1 MLSIWILLK
10 VFLQRKIKRHIL
22 SLNKRGLIGTRISSQ
37 KIYGHL
43 LYDKHLRLDDYISFY
58 VNIWGKF
65 FVDVGIWKY
74 DMALKEYSMT
84 FSFYIHIR
92 YSVTLSHIFPMC
104 WYKIICMLT
113 ICIVFKKTKYV
124 QSWNQIHMFMLNHK
138 LVLWYKSELWAIK

>member
-10 VFLQRKIKRHIL
+10 VFLWRKIKRHIL
-22 SLNKRGLIGTRISSQ
+22 SLNKRGLIGTGISSQ

-65 FVDVGIWKY
+65 FVDVGISKY
-74 DMALKEYSMT
+74 DMVLKEHSMT

-92 YSVTLSHIFPMC
+92 YSLTLSHIFPMC

-113 ICIVFKKTKYV
+113 ICIVFSKDKVCSKLKPNTHVYV
-124 QSWNQIHMFMLNHK
+124 KPQT
-138 LVLWYKSELWAIK
+138 LVFEILVQNYEQ